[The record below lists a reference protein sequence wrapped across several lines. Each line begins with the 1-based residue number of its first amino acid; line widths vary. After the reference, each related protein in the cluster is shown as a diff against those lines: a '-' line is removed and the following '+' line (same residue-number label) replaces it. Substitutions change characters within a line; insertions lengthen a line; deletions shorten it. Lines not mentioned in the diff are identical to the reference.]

1 VPIYE
6 YQCQTCH
13 HRVELIQ
20 KHSDAPLTECP
31 KCKGPMTKLLAAPA
45 LQFKGSGFYITDYT
59 DKGKDKS
66 DKGKNKSDS
75 GSPEKKSGA
84 EKPATESTSSTSAAS
99 TEKKTDSGGSSPP
112 PAKPSGDGAT

>member
-1 VPIYE
+1 MPIYE
-6 YQCQTCH
+6 YQCEQCK

-31 KCKGPMTKLLAAPA
+31 QCHGAMTKLLAAPA

-66 DKGKNKSDS
+66 DKSKSTSES
-75 GSPEKKSGA
+75 GSAEKKPGA
-84 EKPATESTSSTSAAS
+84 DKPATESTSSAGATS
-99 TEKKTDSGGSSPP
+99 TEKKSDSGGSSPP
-112 PAKPSGDGAT
+112 PAKSSGDGAT